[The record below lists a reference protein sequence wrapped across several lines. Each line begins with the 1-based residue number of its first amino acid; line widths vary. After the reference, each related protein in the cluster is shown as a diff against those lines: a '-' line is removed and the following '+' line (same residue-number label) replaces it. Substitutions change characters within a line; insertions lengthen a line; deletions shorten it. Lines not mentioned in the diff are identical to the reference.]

1 MGSPA
6 GNPQSDRPTLRGTDK
21 FQPDPDGVYNRIGG
35 EAVLINMKTN
45 RIYELNETSGRLWEL
60 LCAGNSLEE
69 IRQIMLQEYDVEASQ
84 LVAEVDRMITSLQ
97 REHLIAPLS

>member
-1 MGSPA
+1 MSSPA
-6 GNPQSDRPTLRGTDK
+6 GDPESDRRTLRGTDR

-60 LCAGNSLEE
+60 LCAGNSLEQ
-69 IRQIMLQEYDVEASQ
+69 IREIMLQEYDVEASQ
-84 LVAEVDRMITSLQ
+84 LVAEVDRMITSLEQ
-97 REHLIAPLS
+97 EQLITPVS